1 MNPMRSAMLV
11 QENQRLS
18 MELKEVQAQIA
29 MLKKEL
35 NKELIQADAEQVQG
49 RYWLPEEHRRFL
61 VGLKKYGHKNIKAI
75 AAYVGTRSTTQ
86 VRSHAQKYMKK
97 LHRHGKTLADLGLP
111 EKSEELEQDDESHPA
126 AASSEESSQAKPVY
140 TPSYD
145 EFPLSPQLQ
154 SKKPCYDNVDN
165 FSSLYVPASDQVM
178 QNRAQSFD
186 SQMCSKNMA
195 AMGMAGKDCSSAQQ
209 TTVVGMPM
217 PTTNSPSVVLQT
229 GNDISGALRIHK
241 VSWQNVP
248 AQGGNPSMF
257 AQLGGSNS
265 FIHPPHDSSVANF
278 GNNVFPMSQLGQQQC
293 VQQMAASNFPPA
305 QQMGNNLSWLSQQ
318 QGGQPMKGNPMAPSH
333 MLSMF
338 QKVTETPM
346 NLQQGRFVL

>member
-1 MNPMRSAMLV
+1 MLV

-18 MELKEVQAQIA
+18 MELKDVQAQVA

-35 NKELIQADAEQVQG
+35 NKEMIQADAEQVQG

-97 LHRHGKTLADLGLP
+97 LNRHGKTLADLGLP
-111 EKSEELEQDDESHPA
+111 EKSDELDQEDEAHPA
-126 AASSEESSQAKPVY
+126 MAVMMEESSQTKPNF

-145 EFPLSPQLQ
+145 ELPLTPPLH
-154 SKKPCYDNVDN
+154 SKKFCYDSGET
-165 FSSLYVPASDQVM
+165 FSSLYAPAADQM
-178 QNRAQSFD
+178 LQSKIQSFEN
-186 SQMCSKNMA
+186 QMCSKGMQ
-195 AMGMAGKDCSSAQQ
+195 AMGMAGKDCSSAQPS
-209 TTVVGMPM
+209 TVVGMPM
-217 PTTNSPSVVLQT
+217 PSTNSPSVVLQT
-229 GNDISGALRIHK
+229 SNDISGALRIHK

-248 AQGGNPSMF
+248 GQGANSAMF
-257 AQLGGSNS
+257 SQLGAASSS
-265 FIHPPHDSSVANF
+265 FMHPPGDGPVANF
-278 GNNVFPMSQLGQQQC
+278 GNPVFPMSQLGQQQC
-293 VQQMAASNFPPA
+293 MQMASNFQHN
-305 QQMGNNLSWLSQQ
+305 QQIGNNLTWLSQQ
-318 QGGQPMKGNPMAPSH
+318 QAGQPMKGTSMPSNN

-338 QKVTETPM
+338 QKVTENPM